1 MSVLFLKLL
10 SKTWNPLQSL
20 RLRTLMASIDSPRT
34 QIHMLFSF
42 WMLASG
48 IVYRYR
54 SESQLVLPFFFWN
67 KIISQVGFTFF
78 SLCPPPN
85 PKAGAQIRCGRSTQG
100 GLKKKKCHMNKKL
113 LRNGDMPLNISVHP
127 WEISWSHISFLNAV
141 MFWMTK
147 NGFLQHLNCNW
158 KSSTWIHTGPVMGA
172 NVVTQTLS
180 NRSEEAGKAP
190 LQQKDHRI
198 IKRPGLKRTTMII
211 WFQPPCYV
219 QSRQPLDQAAQ
230 SSTL

>member
-1 MSVLFLKLL
+1 
-10 SKTWNPLQSL
+10 
-20 RLRTLMASIDSPRT
+20 
-34 QIHMLFSF
+34 
-42 WMLASG
+42 
-48 IVYRYR
+48 
-54 SESQLVLPFFFWN
+54 
-67 KIISQVGFTFF
+67 
-78 SLCPPPN
+78 
-85 PKAGAQIRCGRSTQG
+85 
-100 GLKKKKCHMNKKL
+100 MNKKL

-172 NVVTQTLS
+172 HVVTQTLS

-219 QSRQPLDQAAQ
+219 QSRQPPDQAAQ
-230 SSTL
+230 SHIQPGLECLQGWGIHNFSQQQIGRASCRERV